1 MSEMDAYKDVFLAE
15 SADFIQQITDGL
27 LALEANPGDLEP
39 VEVVFRGAHS
49 LKGMSAAMGY
59 ERTAD
64 LTHKME
70 GLMDRVRKE
79 QLLPGTAL
87 TSLMLAAVDL
97 VRDLI
102 DEEAA
107 GLSEL
112 DTAEML
118 AALESAAA
126 AEADPAAMKDSATAV
141 ATRSAADGSVPG
153 EPAVSRADGQT
164 WLVTVTLEETCV
176 LKAVRAYMV
185 IKRLSHMGS
194 IIETRPSERDIEDEH
209 FELTFQLLLAARVAP
224 SAIREAAEYVSEV
237 AEVLVEEHATEP
249 PVAAPP
255 LDTTGATRR
264 KAIPKLSESQT
275 VRVAIGHL
283 DSLVDL
289 VGELVILRSRLERLA
304 GQRGDVELIETV
316 DDLQRISTDLQ
327 YEVMQTRMVPV
338 GNIFNRFPRMVR
350 DLAVDLGKKV
360 DFRMDGLDIEL
371 DRTVLD
377 EIGDPLV
384 HLLRNSIDHGVESA
398 QDRLAAGKPE
408 TGSITL
414 SAARERDHIA
424 ITVADDGKGIDPDR
438 IWRTAVERGLVQEKE
453 RIDYSDSDILQLTCV
468 PGFSTATTT
477 TRVSGRGVGMD
488 VVKGKIEYLGG
499 TVQIK
504 SGIGK
509 GTDFILRLPMTLA
522 ILQSLLVE
530 ASGQVFAL
538 PLASVNEVLLA
549 EDVRIETV
557 DGVPIVLLRDGEVV
571 PLRRLDAFLFGSDP
585 NELPHPKSSV
595 VLVQTGLEQTAIQ
608 VDRIDGRHEVVVKP
622 LSRLFR
628 DQRGFSGATI
638 LGDGRVMLILDPRAL
653 AVTEA

>member
-1 MSEMDAYKDVFLAE
+1 
-15 SADFIQQITDGL
+15 
-27 LALEANPGDLEP
+27 
-39 VEVVFRGAHS
+39 
-49 LKGMSAAMGY
+49 
-59 ERTAD
+59 
-64 LTHKME
+64 
-70 GLMDRVRKE
+70 
-79 QLLPGTAL
+79 
-87 TSLMLAAVDL
+87 VDL

-102 DEEAA
+102 DEESA
-107 GLSEL
+107 GRNDI
-112 DTAEML
+112 DTAEMI
-118 AALESAAA
+118 AALNQAAA
-126 AEADPAAMKDSATAV
+126 AGSAPVAAQGSTEAPDGAGTIVASASGASALADSGVEGT
-141 ATRSAADGSVPG
+141 P
-153 EPAVSRADGQT
+153 
-164 WLVTVTLEETCV
+164 WLVTVALEKACV

-185 IKRLSHMGS
+185 IKRLSHMGV
-194 IIETRPSERDIEDEH
+194 IMETRPSERDIEDEN
-209 FELTFQLLLAARVAP
+209 FDLTFRVLLAARVGP
-224 SAIREAAEYVSEV
+224 EAIKQAAEFVSEV
-237 AEVLVEEHATEP
+237 ESVLVERQEIEA
-249 PVAAPP
+249 PVAIA
-255 LDTTGATRR
+255 DGFGTARR
-264 KAIPKLSESQT
+264 KQIPKLSESQT

-360 DFRMDGLDIEL
+360 EFRMDGLDIEL

-384 HLLRNSIDHGVESA
+384 HLLRNGIDHGLEDVEERKA
-398 QDRLAAGKPE
+398 TGKPE
-408 TGSITL
+408 MGSITL

-424 ITVADDGKGIDPDR
+424 ITVTDDGKGIDLDR
-438 IWRTAVERGLVQEKE
+438 IWAKAVERGLVQDKD
-453 RIDYSDSDILQLTCV
+453 RIDHSESDILQLTCV

-504 SGIGK
+504 SSLGK
-509 GTDFILRLPMTLA
+509 GTEFVLRLPLTLA

-530 ASGQVFAL
+530 TAGQVFAL
-538 PLASVNEVLLA
+538 PLAAVNEVLMA
-549 EDVRIETV
+549 EDVHTETV
-557 DGVPIVLLRDGEVV
+557 DGSPIVLLRDGSVV
-571 PLRRLDAFLFGSDP
+571 PLRRLDSFLFGSDP
-585 NELPHPKSSV
+585 GAPLDPKSSV
-595 VLVQTGLEQTAIQ
+595 VLVQTGLEQTAIH

-653 AVTEA
+653 AATEA

>member
-27 LALEANPGDLEP
+27 LALESNPGDLEP

-107 GLSEL
+107 GLSEI

-118 AALESAAA
+118 QALESAAA
-126 AEADPAAMKDSATAV
+126 AADSATTGA
-141 ATRSAADGSVPG
+141 ATIDSTEAAPATPAPG
-153 EPAVSRADGQT
+153 EATGARSDGQT

-209 FELTFQLLLAARVAP
+209 FELTFHVLLSARVAP
-224 SAIREAAEYVSEV
+224 TAIREAAEYVSEV
-237 AEVLVEEHATEP
+237 AEVLVQEHATEP
-249 PVAAPP
+249 AVVAPP
-255 LDTTGATRR
+255 LDTSGATRR

-384 HLLRNSIDHGVESA
+384 HLLRNSIDHGVESEE
-398 QDRLAAGKPE
+398 DRVAAGKSA

-438 IWRTAVERGLVQEKE
+438 IWRTAVERGLVQD
-453 RIDYSDSDILQLTCV
+453 RDRVDYSDSEILQLTCV

-509 GTDFILRLPMTLA
+509 GTEFVLRLPMTLA

-530 ASGQVFAL
+530 ACGQVFAL

-549 EDVRIETV
+549 EEVRIETV

-585 NELPHPKSSV
+585 HALPHPKSSV

-653 AVTEA
+653 SVTEA